1 MWEINQPGVWRVGG
15 SSKGARLMKAAML
28 FLVCAVSP
36 HVFAQHQHTH
46 EHHAAEKQEARGQPT
61 ESGQQA
67 MTPGR
72 PGVIEMGSVR
82 LEIPDPEVLDQD
94 GRKVRFYS
102 DLIKDKVVVVSFFFT
117 KCTIVCPPQTGA
129 LVKLQTRLG
138 ERLGKDVFFVSV
150 TRDPET
156 DTPQHLKRWGE
167 AVGVRRGW
175 TLVTGDEG
183 VMSRL
188 VSDFTGENL
197 GQQMHNSILLIGN
210 ERAGVWTSAEAL
222 SGTERL
228 LEIIERVNGR
238 TYVRGHYRSAPRR
251 RN

>member
-1 MWEINQPGVWRVGG
+1 MFGINRLGVSRVGG
-15 SSKGARLMKAAML
+15 SSKGARLMKAAVL
-28 FLVCAVSP
+28 FLVCAASP
-36 HVFAQHQHTH
+36 HVFAQHQHGH
-46 EHHAAEKQEARGQPT
+46 EHNAETREA
-61 ESGQQA
+61 SGQQA

-129 LVKLQTRLG
+129 LVKLQTRLA
-138 ERLGKDVFFVSV
+138 ERLGKDVFFVSI

-167 AVGVRRGW
+167 GVGVRPGW

-188 VSDFTGENL
+188 VSDFTGQNL
-197 GQQMHNSILLIGN
+197 GGEMHNSILLIGN
-210 ERAGVWTSAEAL
+210 DRTGVWTGAEAL
-222 SGTERL
+222 SATEQLRGV
-228 LEIIERVNGR
+228 IERVSGPA
-238 TYVRGHYRSAPRR
+238 GGPRR
-251 RN
+251 